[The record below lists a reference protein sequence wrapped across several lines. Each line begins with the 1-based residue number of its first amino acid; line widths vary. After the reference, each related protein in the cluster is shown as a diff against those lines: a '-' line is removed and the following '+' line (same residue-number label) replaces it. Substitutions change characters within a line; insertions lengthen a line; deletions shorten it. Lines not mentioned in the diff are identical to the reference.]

1 MGVFHYC
8 CFDCSSFFFFHTH
21 IVTSAVRC
29 MLAVQ
34 NERDRISS
42 RRNIP
47 DSQDL
52 PPITILAQAETLSKQ
67 VKISLLESSTD
78 MFEYKLL
85 FAKAQQKLLM
95 CDPGNPYFWSP
106 SRSLP
111 QLECQTYLSRSQ
123 PRLEMSVTL

>member
-1 MGVFHYC
+1 
-8 CFDCSSFFFFHTH
+8 
-21 IVTSAVRC
+21 

-67 VKISLLESSTD
+67 VKLDPLQPLTFSAVWRRTLITKST
-78 MFEYKLL
+78 MPFIEL
-85 FAKAQQKLLM
+85 
-95 CDPGNPYFWSP
+95 
-106 SRSLP
+106 
-111 QLECQTYLSRSQ
+111 
-123 PRLEMSVTL
+123 